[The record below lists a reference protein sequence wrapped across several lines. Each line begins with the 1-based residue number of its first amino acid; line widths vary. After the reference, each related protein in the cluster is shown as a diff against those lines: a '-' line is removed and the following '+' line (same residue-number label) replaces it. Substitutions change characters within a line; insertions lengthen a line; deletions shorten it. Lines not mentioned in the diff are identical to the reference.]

1 LTEAETTGERMRL
14 ADLQPG
20 SAGRVVG
27 YAKPSRAYMRRLL
40 AMGLIPGAEF
50 RVVRRA
56 PLGDPVEIEVLGF
69 LLSLRAGEAAG
80 LEIEATAG

>member
-1 LTEAETTGERMRL
+1 MEADPTSARIRL
-14 ADLQPG
+14 ADLPAG
-20 SAGRVVG
+20 AAGRVVG

-40 AMGLIPGAEF
+40 AMGLVPGAEF
-50 RVVRRA
+50 RVIRRA

-80 LEIEATAG
+80 LEIESSAR

>member
-1 LTEAETTGERMRL
+1 
-14 ADLQPG
+14 
-20 SAGRVVG
+20 
-27 YAKPSRAYMRRLL
+27 MRRLL

-80 LEIEATAG
+80 LEIEATAR

>member
-1 LTEAETTGERMRL
+1 MDADTTGTRTRL
-14 ADLQPG
+14 ADLPPG
-20 SAGRVVG
+20 ASGRVVG

-80 LEIEATAG
+80 IEIEATAR

>member
-1 LTEAETTGERMRL
+1 MTPRQTPAPVRL
-14 ADLQPG
+14 ADVPAG
-20 SAGRVVG
+20 SSGRVVG
-27 YAKPSRAYMRRLL
+27 FTAGSRGYLRRLL

-56 PLGDPVEIEVLGF
+56 PLGDPVEIEVLGS

-80 LEIEATAG
+80 LEIDLGGG